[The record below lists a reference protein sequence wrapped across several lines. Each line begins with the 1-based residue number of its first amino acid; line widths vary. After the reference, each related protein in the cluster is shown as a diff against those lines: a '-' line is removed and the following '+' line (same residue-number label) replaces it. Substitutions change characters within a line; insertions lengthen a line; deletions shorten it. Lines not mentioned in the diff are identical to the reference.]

1 MRYYANRTYEHQCDC
16 DAKTRLE
23 VARVVYSQKALQDS
37 FYHKKWI
44 NLRKE
49 VRELVRTQNISITPE
64 FAKLIG
70 LKGDA

>member
-1 MRYYANRTYEHQCDC
+1 MRYYETRTYEHQCDF
-16 DAKTRLE
+16 DDKNRAEK
-23 VARVVYSQKALQDS
+23 ASQD
-37 FYHKKWI
+37 YYKKWI

-70 LKGDA
+70 MK

>member
-1 MRYYANRTYEHQCDC
+1 MRYYSDRTDEHQCDF
-16 DAKTRLE
+16 DVKNRLE
-23 VARVVYSQKALQDS
+23 KAAQD
-37 FYHKKWI
+37 YHKKWI